1 MDKISI
7 NDLPRIKKELVGYKL
22 TFNSNGVVKF
32 NKKAISLSF
41 LLNFTTPL
49 ELKVSL

>member
-22 TFNSNGVVKF
+22 TFN
-32 NKKAISLSF
+32 
-41 LLNFTTPL
+41 LLNGEFN
-49 ELKVSL
+49 